1 MSGID
6 LSALGASDISGWDLL
21 WAVLASLA
29 GWIASIFVFRG
40 LRTLMRRTPNVTES
54 MALLVARIG
63 RYLVILLGI
72 GVGLAF
78 LGVGVQPLLAIV
90 IILGIVAVLVLRG
103 FADNFAAGVMLQTR
117 HPIKLGDEVQSE
129 GVVGTVVELNGR
141 SVVLHTV
148 DGRSVHIPNSTMLG
162 EPIVN
167 HSARGMRRSEVQVR
181 IPRTAGT
188 DIPATL
194 TMLTDAANSV
204 DGVHTREHARSLAVT
219 VSPDRLTAR
228 VQFWHHPLESV
239 TVTSGVVLAVSQALG
254 AAGLDGTVTSTPGD
268 PPLTPP
274 DPV

>member
-204 DGVHTREHARSLAVT
+204 DGVHTREHTRSLAVT
-219 VSPDRLTAR
+219 VSADRLTAR

>member
-204 DGVHTREHARSLAVT
+204 DGVHTREHTRSLAVT
-219 VSPDRLTAR
+219 ISPDRLTAR

>member
-1 MSGID
+1 MTVPPPTPNRPESRPADSPMPMKAITARAPRARAASDPSIRSTLSMPRSATVSRMSGID

-148 DGRSVHIPNSTMLG
+148 
-162 EPIVN
+162 
-167 HSARGMRRSEVQVR
+167 
-181 IPRTAGT
+181 
-188 DIPATL
+188 
-194 TMLTDAANSV
+194 
-204 DGVHTREHARSLAVT
+204 
-219 VSPDRLTAR
+219 
-228 VQFWHHPLESV
+228 
-239 TVTSGVVLAVSQALG
+239 
-254 AAGLDGTVTSTPGD
+254 
-268 PPLTPP
+268 
-274 DPV
+274 